1 MELRRCF
8 LSRWAS
14 WTKVEDTHKGTG
26 SCLNLGA
33 TTIQKHCLLLQMQSQ
48 KHSHCLPKLSGT
60 TCSRAPN
67 IPFATRS
74 YLSGKDFHV
83 LLHGPFL
90 VAILKWEDLDIL
102 WLLQVK
108 VKVTGQGV
116 HFRMNNR
123 MQKLTC
129 WNPWKKQKISEH
141 WPETWSGQGRSG
153 HANNKRVS
161 LLQILYQLVVSF
173 LFLKKF

>member
-14 WTKVEDTHKGTG
+14 WTKVEDTHKGTS

-67 IPFATRS
+67 IPFATGS
-74 YLSGKDFHV
+74 YLSGKRLPCAFTWTFPGSNPKMRRLGYSV
-83 LLHGPFL
+83 I
-90 VAILKWEDLDIL
+90 ASS
-102 WLLQVK
+102 Q
-108 VKVTGQGV
+108 GQG
-116 HFRMNNR
+116 HRSRCTFQNEQQDAKTNLL
-123 MQKLTC
+123 KSL
-129 WNPWKKQKISEH
+129 E
-141 WPETWSGQGRSG
+141 ETKDFGALARDVIWSGQ
-153 HANNKRVS
+153 KWTC
-161 LLQILYQLVVSF
+161 Q
-173 LFLKKF
+173 